1 MESKTTFSIYD
12 ASAGSGKTFTLVKAY
27 LTILFKSKSHFQFK
41 NILAITFTNKAVFE
55 MKERIIKTLK
65 EFSDEAVLIE
75 SNDMFSLL
83 CEELKMEPEAL
94 HSKSKMLLHT
104 IIHNYAAFEISTIDG
119 FTHRIIRTFAH
130 DLKLP
135 LNFEVD
141 LDSESLLNKAVDRLI
156 AKAGTDKEITKVLVQ
171 FAIEKADDDKSWNI
185 ALDLYKIAKLLIYEN
200 DIPYLEELK
209 DRSLSDFSILKKQLK
224 NEIQTFE
231 KAIVQVA
238 TEFLDLIKNNG
249 IEYDDFSGKYA
260 PKYFD
265 KLSQGDLNVSFNTAW
280 QTKIETHPL
289 YPARVK
295 KDANLA
301 SLMDSLQPQIA
312 TQFNKTKKIC
322 FSLKFRKTI
331 YKNLTQLSVLNA
343 INQELIAL
351 KDEENKMLISEF
363 NTLISKEIAAQ
374 PTPFIYE
381 RLGEKFNHYFIDEFQ
396 DTSTMQWNNLIP
408 LVSEAIDAQDVEK
421 EPGSL
426 MIVGDAKQAIYR
438 WRGGKAEQFIEL
450 SDLDSKHNPFNTPKN
465 IKSLDTNFRSF
476 REVIHFNN
484 TFFDYVSGV
493 TFSNEIYGN
502 LYKRASQN
510 QKNINEG
517 YVSISFLD
525 LKDEDR
531 NALYPEQVYATVED
545 CKANGFQLKDICI
558 LVRKTK
564 DAVVTADY
572 LSQKGIP
579 IISSELLLIKQAPE
593 VMFVTHLSTLLFQP
607 KNAEIKAEILYF
619 LAAKFKI
626 EDKHAFFAKYIQLDN
641 AELFESFKQF
651 GIITNA
657 NALIQLPLFDM
668 FETIVREFNLVEHSN
683 AYIQYYLDVVL
694 EYTHKKGSDVFGFLE
709 YFDTKIDKL
718 SIVSPEGQ
726 DAVQIMTIHK
736 SKGLEF
742 PVVIFPFADLDIYKE
757 IEPKEWFPLNAEE
770 FNGFSWTLLDYNKTN
785 FEEFGEEGLAIS
797 TKHQSELEL
806 DSLNLLYV
814 ALTRPV
820 EQLYIIGS
828 LALDA
833 KKNANKKN
841 YSGLFIDYLMQNQLW
856 QEDTFNYHFGK
867 PKRLAKPVDD
877 LERADKEGQVTLEFI
892 STAKKDHNIKIVAS
906 SGYLWDTKQQEAIEK
921 GNLVHN
927 LMAKIKI
934 KLDVES
940 VLHDAEQS
948 GLISS
953 EQFDGLQ
960 ERILQIIDHSDLESY
975 FTSEN
980 TIYTERDIIRA
991 DGTILRPDRLVISPN
1006 KKVSIIDYK
1015 TGTEL
1020 EKHKQQLLLY
1030 QDCIE
1035 AMGFEVV
1042 AKVLVY
1048 INEDIQVKYA

>member
-1 MESKTTFSIYD
+1 MEPSTTFSIYD

-55 MKERIIKTLK
+55 MKERIIKMLK
-65 EFSDEAVLIE
+65 EFSDEKVLVDG
-75 SNDMFSLL
+75 NDMFNVL

-141 LDSESLLNKAVDRLI
+141 LDSETLLNKAVDRLI
-156 AKAGTDKEITKVLVQ
+156 AKAGTDKEITDVLVQ

-200 DIPYLEELK
+200 DIPYLEQLK
-209 DRSLSDFSILKKQLK
+209 DKSLSDFNTLKTQLKKDIK
-224 NEIQTFE
+224 SSEI
-231 KAIVQVA
+231 AIVEIA
-238 TEFLDLIKNNG
+238 LEFLELIKNNG
-249 IEYDDFSGKYA
+249 IEFADFSGKYA
-260 PKYFD
+260 PKYFE
-265 KLSQGDLNVSFNTAW
+265 KLSQGDLNVSYNTAW
-280 QTKIETHPL
+280 QTKIDSHPL

-295 KDANLA
+295 KEADLA
-301 SLMDSLQPQIA
+301 ATIDRLQPQISA
-312 TQFNKTKKIC
+312 LFNQTKQIY
-322 FSLKFRKTI
+322 FALKFRKTI

-343 INQELIAL
+343 INHELIAL
-351 KDEENKMLISEF
+351 KHEENKMLISEF
-363 NTLISKEIAAQ
+363 NSLISDQIAAQ

-408 LVSEAIDAQDVEK
+408 LISEAIDMHDIEK
-421 EPGSL
+421 DPGSL
-426 MIVGDAKQAIYR
+426 MLVGDAKQAIYR
-438 WRGGKAEQFIEL
+438 WRGGRAEQFIEL
-450 SDLDSKHNPFNTPKN
+450 SDPDFKHNPFNTPKI
-465 IKSLDTNFRSF
+465 IKSLDTNYRSF
-476 REVIHFNN
+476 KAVINFNN
-484 TFFDYVSGV
+484 TFFEYVSGS
-493 TFSNEIYGN
+493 TFSNETYGK
-502 LYKRASQN
+502 LYQRAIQK
-510 QKNINEG
+510 QKNANEG
-517 YVSISFLD
+517 YVDISFLD

-531 NALYPEQVYATVED
+531 DVLYPEQVYKTIED
-545 CKANGFQLKDICI
+545 CKNNGFQLKDICI

-564 DAVVTADY
+564 NAVSTANY

-593 VMFVTHLSTLLFQP
+593 VLFVTHVSSLLFQP

-619 LAAKFKI
+619 LADRFKI
-626 EDKHAFFAKYIQLDN
+626 EDKHKFLAQYIQLDN
-641 AELFESFKQF
+641 TDLFASFEQF
-651 GIITNA
+651 GIYTNA
-657 NALIQLPLFDM
+657 SALIQLPLFDM
-668 FETIVREFNLVEHSN
+668 FETLVREFNLVKHSN

-694 EYTHKKGSDVFGFLE
+694 EYTQKKGSDIFGFLD
-709 YFDTKIDKL
+709 YFEAKIDKL

-757 IEPKEWFPLNAEE
+757 IEPKEWFPLVKEE
-770 FNGFSWTLLDYNKTN
+770 FSDFPFTLLDYNKTN
-785 FEEFGEEGLAIS
+785 FEEFGKEGVDIS
-797 TKHQSELEL
+797 ARHQSELEL
-806 DSLNLLYV
+806 DNLNLLYV

-820 EQLYIIGS
+820 EQLYIISS

-833 KKNANKKN
+833 KQNVNTKK
-841 YSGLFIDYLMQNQLW
+841 YSGLFIDFLIQNKLW
-856 QEDTFNYHFGK
+856 ESDKFNYNFGS
-867 PKRLAKPVDD
+867 PKRIPIVKKLTEQSDQAK
-877 LERADKEGQVTLEFI
+877 QVTLEFI

-906 SGYLWDTKQQEAIEK
+906 SGYLWDTKQQDAIEK

-927 LMAKIKI
+927 LMAKIKTES
-934 KLDVES
+934 DVDL
-940 VLHDAEQS
+940 VLKDAEQS

-953 EQFDGLQ
+953 DQFDGLQ
-960 ERILQIIDHSDLESY
+960 DSILQIIDHPELQSY
-975 FTSEN
+975 FSSEN
-980 TIYTERDIIRA
+980 TIYAERDIIKK
-991 DGTILRPDRLVISPN
+991 DGTILRPDRLVITPN
-1006 KKVSIIDYK
+1006 NKVIIIDYK

-1020 EKHKQQLLLY
+1020 EKHKQQLQYY
-1030 QDCIE
+1030 QDSIE
-1035 AMGFEVV
+1035 TMNFEVIT
-1042 AKVLVY
+1042 KILVY
-1048 INEDIQVKYA
+1048 INEDIQITYV

>member
-27 LTILFKSKSHFQFK
+27 LTILFKSKSLFQFK

-65 EFSDEAVLIE
+65 AFSNENILVDG
-75 SNDMFSLL
+75 NDMFSLL
-83 CEELKMEPEAL
+83 CEELKVEPEIL
-94 HSKSKMLLHT
+94 HGKSKMLLHT

-156 AKAGTDKEITKVLVQ
+156 AKAGTDKEITNILVQ

-200 DIPYLEELK
+200 DIPYLEQLK
-209 DRSLSDFSILKKQLK
+209 DKTLSDFNTLKNQLK
-224 NEIQTFE
+224 NDI
-231 KAIVQVA
+231 KASESAIIQVA
-238 TEFLDLIKNNG
+238 SEFLELLENNS
-249 IEYDDFSGKYA
+249 IEFDDFSGKYA
-260 PKYFD
+260 PKYFE

-280 QTKIETHPL
+280 QTKIESHPL

-295 KDANLA
+295 KDADLA
-301 SLMDSLQPQIA
+301 ATMDSLQPQIA
-312 TQFNKTKKIC
+312 TQFNITKRLY

-351 KDEENKMLISEF
+351 KAEENKMLISEF
-363 NTLISKEIAAQ
+363 NALISDEIAAQ

-408 LVSEAIDAQDVEK
+408 LVSEAIDTHDLEK
-421 EPGSL
+421 DPGSL

-450 SDLDSKHNPFNTPKN
+450 SDLDSELNPFNTPKT
-465 IKSLDTNFRSF
+465 IETLDTNFRSF
-476 REVIHFNN
+476 KEVINFNN
-484 TFFDYVSGV
+484 TFFNYVSGMA
-493 TFSNEIYGN
+493 FSNPTYGS

-510 QKNINEG
+510 QKNTNEG
-517 YVSISFLD
+517 YVNISFLD

-531 NALYPEQVYATVED
+531 DELYPQEVYKTIEG
-545 CKANGFQLKDICI
+545 CIANGFQLKDICI

-564 DAVVTADY
+564 NAVVTANF
-572 LSQKGIP
+572 LSQNGIP

-593 VMFVTHLSTLLFQP
+593 VMFITHLSTLLFQP

-619 LAAKFKI
+619 LANKFKI
-626 EDKHAFFAKYIQLDN
+626 EDKHEFLAKYIQLDN
-641 AELFESFKQF
+641 DALFASFEQL
-651 GIITNA
+651 GICSNA
-657 NALIQLPLFDM
+657 KALIQLPLFDM
-668 FETIVREFNLVEHSN
+668 FETMVREFNLVEHSN

-694 EYTHKKGSDVFGFLE
+694 EYTQKKGSDIFGFLE
-709 YFDTKIDKL
+709 YFEAKIDKL

-742 PVVIFPFADLDIYKE
+742 PVVIFPFADLNIYEE
-757 IEPKEWFPLNAEE
+757 IEPKEWFPLVKEE
-770 FNGFSWTLLDYNKTN
+770 FNNFPFTLLDYNKTN

-797 TKHQSELEL
+797 TRHQSELEL
-806 DSLNLLYV
+806 DNLNLLYV

-820 EQLYIIGS
+820 EQLYVISS
-828 LALDA
+828 LAFDA
-833 KKNANKKN
+833 KKNINTKK
-841 YSGLFIDYLMQNQLW
+841 YSGLFIDYLIQNQLW
-856 QEDTFNYHFGK
+856 QEHTFNYHFGNPERTCK
-867 PKRLAKPVDD
+867 SDEDLKENAKEKQ
-877 LERADKEGQVTLEFI
+877 LTLEFI

-906 SGYLWDTKQQEAIEK
+906 SGYLWDTKQQDAIEK

-927 LMAKIKI
+927 LMAKIKT
-934 KLDVES
+934 KDDVEV
-940 VLHDAEQS
+940 VLKEAEHS
-948 GLISS
+948 GLIEL
-953 EQFDGLQ
+953 EQFVGLQ
-960 ERILQIIDHSDLESY
+960 ERILQIIEHPELCAY

-980 TIYTERDIIRA
+980 TIYTERDIIMD
-991 DGTILRPDRLVISPN
+991 DGRILRPDRLVIGPDN
-1006 KKVSIIDYK
+1006 NVVIMDYK

-1020 EKHKQQLLLY
+1020 EDHKQQLQRY

-1035 AMGFEVV
+1035 AMNFVV
-1042 AKVLVY
+1042 VTKLLVY
-1048 INEDIQVKYA
+1048 INEDIQIVYA

>member
-1 MESKTTFSIYD
+1 MESNTTFSIYD

-65 EFSDEAVLIE
+65 EFSDEAVLE
-75 SNDMFSLL
+75 QDNDMFSLL
-83 CEELKMEPEAL
+83 CKELNMEPEAL

-156 AKAGTDKEITKVLVQ
+156 AKAGTDKEITNVLVQ

-200 DIPYLEELK
+200 DIPYLETLK
-209 DRSLSDFSILKKQLK
+209 DRTLSDFSTFKKQLYNDLNTLEASITEAAK
-224 NEIQTFE
+224 HILNTFE
-231 KAIVQVA
+231 S
-238 TEFLDLIKNNG
+238 NNLTVK
-249 IEYDDFSGKYA
+249 DFSRGTLFNHFVNASEFKIHGLYKNQLEANIKEGKVY
-260 PKYFD
+260 
-265 KLSQGDLNVSFNTAW
+265 
-280 QTKIETHPL
+280 TKALDPSKKEIIDGLLPVIESTYL
-289 YPARVK
+289 
-295 KDANLA
+295 
-301 SLMDSLQPQIA
+301 
-312 TQFNKTKKIC
+312 KIKEAVYL
-322 FSLKFRKTI
+322 FKFRKTI
-331 YKNLTQLSVLNA
+331 SKNLTQLSVLNA
-343 INQELIAL
+343 INQELTAL

-408 LVSEAIDAQDVEK
+408 LVSEAIDTHDVEK

-450 SDLDSKHNPFNTPKN
+450 SDLDSSHNPFNTPKN

-476 REVIHFNN
+476 KEVIHFNN
-484 TFFDYVSGV
+484 SFFDYVSGA
-493 TFSNEIYGN
+493 TFSNEVYGN
-502 LYKRASQN
+502 LYKRASQH
-510 QKNINEG
+510 QKNVNEG
-517 YVSISFLD
+517 YVNISFLD

-531 NALYPEQVYATVED
+531 NALYPEQVYKTVED
-545 CKANGFQLKDICI
+545 CLANGFQLKDICI

-572 LSQKGIP
+572 LSQQGIP

-593 VMFVTHLSTLLFQP
+593 VMFITHLSTLLFQP

-619 LAAKFKI
+619 LADKFNI
-626 EDKHAFFAKYIQLDN
+626 EDKHAFFAKFILLDN
-641 AELFESFKQF
+641 VALFESFKQF
-651 GIITNA
+651 GIHTNA
-657 NALIQLPLFDM
+657 SALIQLPLFDM
-668 FETIVREFNLVEHSN
+668 FETMVREFNLVAHSN

-694 EYTHKKGSDVFGFLE
+694 EYTQKKGSDIFGFLE
-709 YFDTKIDKL
+709 YFETKIDKL

-757 IEPKEWFPLNAEE
+757 IDPKEWFPLNAEE
-770 FNGFSWTLLDYNKTN
+770 FNGFSWTLLDYNKAN

-797 TKHQSELEL
+797 KKHQSELEL

-820 EQLYIIGS
+820 EQLHIIGS

-833 KKNANKKN
+833 KKNVNIKN
-841 YSGLFIDYLMQNQLW
+841 YSGLFIDYLMKNQLW
-856 QEDTFNYHFGK
+856 QEHTFNYHFGN
-867 PKRLAKPVDD
+867 PKRLTKPKVDAMA
-877 LERADKEGQVTLEFI
+877 EDKEGQVTLEFI

-927 LMAKIKI
+927 LMANIKT
-934 KLDVES
+934 KSDVEG
-940 VLHDAEQS
+940 VLKDAEQS

-953 EQFDGLQ
+953 DQLEGLQ
-960 ERILQIIDHSDLESY
+960 ERILQIIDHSELESY
-975 FTSEN
+975 FTSDH
-980 TIYTERDIIRA
+980 TIYTERDIIKA
-991 DGTILRPDRLVISPN
+991 DGTILRPDRLVITPN
-1006 KKVSIIDYK
+1006 KQVSIIDYK
-1015 TGTEL
+1015 TGTAL
-1020 EKHKQQLLLY
+1020 DKHKQQLMLY
-1030 QDCIE
+1030 QEGIE

-1042 AKVLVY
+1042 AKILVY